1 MYMDALM
8 HDTHTHTHTHTHKL
22 IIFTFLS
29 SHRALYIDVL
39 VQNSYMH
46 YIKFIQHK
54 QFTQS
59 IHPASVHLKV
69 EISRQCSQSITTCNF
84 SFQHP

>member
-1 MYMDALM
+1 MGWGGMQQYAITVLLHFKRNWSVGSKFWRGHMYMDALM
-8 HDTHTHTHTHTHKL
+8 HDKHIWIIL
-22 IIFTFLS
+22 IFLS

-54 QFTQS
+54 QFTYS
-59 IHPASVHLKV
+59 I
-69 EISRQCSQSITTCNF
+69 
-84 SFQHP
+84 